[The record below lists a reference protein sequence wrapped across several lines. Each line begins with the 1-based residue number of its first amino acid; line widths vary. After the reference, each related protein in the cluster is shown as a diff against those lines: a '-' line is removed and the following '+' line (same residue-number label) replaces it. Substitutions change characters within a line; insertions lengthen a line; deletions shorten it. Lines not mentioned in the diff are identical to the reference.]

1 MIRRALHAV
10 AWLALLP
17 LAALAGPLAVLT
29 RPQESLAEKIAAR
42 LAGLDEARRADAW
55 RRILAELDGGEAL
68 VRSWRF
74 WGRPEQWAPGTPGSP
89 IPTTAWRWWAVVT
102 GRGWGKTRTAAEWV
116 VDRCEAFALAAGWAT
131 SGVGSRLH
139 RVLCV
144 APTAADARD
153 TMVEGES
160 GLLAVLARR
169 GYQATYQPSKRRVTI
184 PALRTIIILH
194 SAERPD
200 RIRGGQYHT
209 AWLEEFAAWPQKLDD
224 LGESLAYANAD
235 LALRLPCPT
244 GLHPQGIITT
254 TPKPLPPV
262 RALLARAARRD
273 PTTVRTSGSLYA
285 NLRNLAP
292 AFVQAILDRYEGTR
306 LGDQEVHGIMLDI
319 VEGAL
324 WDPPLLDETRRT
336 SAPDLDRTVVG
347 VDPSGGGS
355 GEAGIVAA
363 GADLTAR
370 EVFVLED
377 ASLAGPS
384 EVWGAQAVATFY
396 RWGASKIV
404 AERNYGGDMVRA
416 VIHAI
421 DPEVPVELVNA
432 SKGKQPRAE
441 PIATLT
447 HRGRLHLVGYHP
459 LLESQLVSWVPG
471 DKSPDRLDAMVWA
484 ATDLFGDLV
493 LPPAA
498 ASSPNRTRR
507 SARSARWAPPTPT

>member
-1 MIRRALHAV
+1 MPAV
-10 AWLALLP
+10 A
-17 LAALAGPLAVLT
+17 T
-29 RPQESLAEKIAAR
+29 RSEPSLAERIATRIAAIPTEEQR
-42 LAGLDEARRADAW
+42 VAAW
-55 RRILAELDGGEAL
+55 RRFVAELPDADATI
-68 VRSWRF
+68 RSWRW
-74 WGRPEQWAPGTPGSP
+74 WGRPEQWAPGTPGAP
-89 IPTTAWRWWAVVT
+89 ITITAWRWWAVVT

-116 VDRCEAFALAAGWAT
+116 VDRCEAFALAPHRTAGT
-131 SGVGSRLH
+131 GRGSRLH

-160 GLLAVLARR
+160 GLLAVLDRR
-169 GYQATYQPSKRRVTI
+169 GYQAKYEPSKRRVTI

-209 AWLEEFAAWPQKLDD
+209 AWLEEYAAWPMKLDD
-224 LGESLAYANAD
+224 LGESLAYSNSD
-235 LALRLPCPT
+235 LALRLPCPH

-262 RALLARAARRD
+262 KALLARAAEPTD
-273 PTTVRTSGSLYA
+273 TTVRTSGSLYA

-292 AFVQAILDRYEGTR
+292 AFVRAILDRYEGTR

-324 WDPPLLDETRRT
+324 WNPPLLEETRVHEV
-336 SAPDLDRTVVG
+336 PDLDRIVVG
-347 VDPSGGGS
+347 VDPSGGGRS
-355 GEAGIVAA
+355 ECGIVVA
-363 GADLTAR
+363 GAAVADR
-370 EVFVLED
+370 EAFVLED
-377 ASLAGPS
+377 ASMAGQT
-384 EVWGAQAVATFY
+384 EEWAAQAVAAYY
-396 RWGASKIV
+396 RWGAAKIV

-416 VIHAI
+416 AIHAVDHTI
-421 DPEVPVELVNA
+421 PVDLVNA

-441 PIATLT
+441 PIAVLT
-447 HRGRLHLVGYHP
+447 DGGRFHLVGYHP

-471 DKSPDRLDAMVWA
+471 DPSPDRLDAMVWA

-493 LPPAA
+493 RPPASA
-498 ASSPNRTRR
+498 GSPNRANRR
-507 SARSARWAPPTPT
+507 GARWQPGRR

>member
-1 MIRRALHAV
+1 MPAPLT
-10 AWLALLP
+10 LDTPQLP
-17 LAALAGPLAVLT
+17 PKA
-29 RPQESLAEKIAAR
+29 QESLAEQVAR
-42 LAGLDEARRADAW
+42 YLADLPEETRADAW
-55 RRILAELDGGEAL
+55 RQIVAEHPQGSAL
-68 VRSWRF
+68 TRSWKF
-74 WGRPEQWAPGTPGSP
+74 WGRPEQWAPGSPGA
-89 IPTTAWRWWAVVT
+89 TLTDTDWRWWAVVT

-116 VDRCEAFALAAGWAT
+116 VDRAEAFALAPHRTAGT
-131 SGVGSRLH
+131 GRGSRLH

-160 GLLAVLARR
+160 GLMAVLERR
-169 GYQATYQPSKRRVTI
+169 GYQAKYEPSKRRVTI

-209 AWLEEFAAWPQKLDD
+209 AWLEEYAAWPQKLDET
-224 LGESLAYANAD
+224 GESLAYSNSD
-235 LALRLPCPT
+235 LALRLPCPP
-244 GLHPQGIITT
+244 GLHPQAVITT
-254 TPKPLPPV
+254 TPKPIPPV
-262 RALLARAARRD
+262 RALFARAAVKRLQGG
-273 PTTVRTSGSLYA
+273 TVRTSGSLYA

-306 LGDQEVHGIMLDI
+306 WGDQEVHGIMLDV

-324 WDPPLLDETRRT
+324 WDPAILDATRRT
-336 SAPDLDRTVVG
+336 HSPDLDRSVVG
-347 VDPSGGGS
+347 VDPYGGSKS
-355 GEAGIVAA
+355 GEAGIVVA
-363 GADLTAR
+363 GLDLTER
-370 EVFVLED
+370 EVYVLED

-384 EVWGAQAVATFY
+384 EVWGAQAVAAFY

-416 VIHAI
+416 VIHAV
-421 DPEVPVELVNA
+421 DPTVPVELVNA

-447 HRGRLHLVGYHP
+447 HRGKVHLVGYHG

-471 DKSPDRLDAMVWA
+471 DKSPDRLDAFVWA
-484 ATDLFGDLV
+484 ATDLFDDLV
-493 LPPAA
+493 RPPASA
-498 ASSPNRTRR
+498 GSPNRQRR
-507 SARSARWAPPTPT
+507 GGAGSAQWQPPRG

>member
-1 MIRRALHAV
+1 MTDLLAVHASPSLADQV
-10 AWLALLP
+10 AAE
-17 LAALAGPLAVLT
+17 LAALIEEDRETAWH
-29 RPQESLAEKIAAR
+29 R
-42 LAGLDEARRADAW
+42 LV
-55 RRILAELDGGEAL
+55 AELPGDGDAT

-74 WGRPEQWAPGTPGSP
+74 WGRPEQFAPGTPGSA
-89 IPTTAWRWWAVVT
+89 IPATLLDPVGWRWWAIVT

-116 VDRCEAFALAAGWAT
+116 VDRCEAFAVAAGW
-131 SGVGSRLH
+131 SHIGRGSRLH
-139 RVLCV
+139 RVLAV

-169 GYQATYQPSKRRVTI
+169 GYQAKYEPSKLRVTI
-184 PALRTIIILH
+184 PALRTVITLR

-209 AWLEEFAAWPQKLDD
+209 AWLEEYAAWPQKLDD
-224 LGESLAYANAD
+224 LGESLAYSNAD
-235 LALRLPCPT
+235 LALRLPCPV
-244 GLHPQGIITT
+244 GLVPQGVVTT
-254 TPKPLPPV
+254 TPKPIPPV
-262 RALLARAARRD
+262 KALLDRAHIAGSSV
-273 PTTVRTSGSLYA
+273 VRTSGSLYA

-292 AFVQAILDRYEGTR
+292 AFVDAILDRYEGTR

-324 WDPPLLDETRRT
+324 WSPDVLDAWRV
-336 SAPDLDRTVVG
+336 SAMPAHLDRTVVG
-347 VDPSGGGS
+347 VDPYGGGTG
-355 GEAGIVAA
+355 GEAGIVVA

-377 ASLAGPS
+377 ASMAGPS
-384 EVWGAQAVATFY
+384 EVWGAQAVAAFY
-396 RWGASKIV
+396 RWGAVKIV

-421 DPEVPVELVNA
+421 DPTVPVELVTA

-441 PIATLT
+441 PVATLT
-447 HRGRLHLVGYHP
+447 ARGKVHLVGYHP
-459 LLESQLVSWVPG
+459 LLESQLCSWVPG
-471 DKSPDRLDAMVWA
+471 DKSPDRLDAFVWA

-493 LPPAA
+493 RVPASA
-498 ASSPNRTRR
+498 ASPNRAPRR
-507 SARSARWAPPTPT
+507 GARWAP